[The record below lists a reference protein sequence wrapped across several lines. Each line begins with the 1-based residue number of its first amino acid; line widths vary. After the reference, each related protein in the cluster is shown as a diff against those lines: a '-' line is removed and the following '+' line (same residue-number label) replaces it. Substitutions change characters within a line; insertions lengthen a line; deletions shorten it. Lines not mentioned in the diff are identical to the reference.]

1 VTVTVYTKDKCQP
14 CRATIR
20 YLDERGI
27 EFEEKHTADPA
38 YLAEAKALGY
48 LGAPVVVFVP
58 EPGESVKHWYG
69 FNPVELDEL
78 AEKSGRTEKIK
89 DAA

>member
-1 VTVTVYTKDKCQP
+1 MTVIVYTKDKCQP

-27 EFEEKHTADPA
+27 DFEEKHTADPVN
-38 YLAEAKALGY
+38 LAEAKALGY

-58 EPGESVKHWYG
+58 PPGGSVDHWYG
-69 FNPVELDEL
+69 FNPDKLDAL
-78 AEKSGRTEKIK
+78 ASALGKTEKIK
-89 DAA
+89 GAV

>member
-1 VTVTVYTKDKCQP
+1 VTVTVYTKPKCQP

-27 EFEEKHTADPA
+27 EHETKDTTDPA

-48 LGAPVVVFVP
+48 MGAPVVVVVP
-58 EPGESVKHWYG
+58 APGESVSHWYG
-69 FNPVELDEL
+69 FRPDLLGVV
-78 AEKSGRTEKIK
+78 AEALGKTEVLKE
-89 DAA
+89 AA

>member
-1 VTVTVYTKDKCQP
+1 MTVTVYTKPKCQP
-14 CRATIR
+14 CRATTR
-20 YLDERGI
+20 FLDDRGI
-27 EFEEKHTADPA
+27 DFVEKSTTDPA

-69 FNPVELDEL
+69 FNPIELERL
-78 AEKSGRTEKIK
+78 AEALGKTEKLK
-89 DAA
+89 EAA